1 MSRKRHHGAK
11 SHPEKPEA
19 SKGAE
24 ETTKK
29 SGPKGE
35 EKGPDSSRP
44 EASKQEAQ
52 SAGQH
57 PASSSS
63 SSTPAEGGQESPKSG
78 EAKQE
83 GEAQSPAAPLPPDQA
98 GGLSSEEA
106 AKLLQKYGYNEIKA
120 KEETWLHR
128 LFRRFWGPI
137 PWMIEIAAILAA
149 MVHHWEE
156 FWIIIVM
163 LLVNAIVDFYQES
176 KALNAIAVLKKKLAR
191 NATVLR
197 DGKWQEI
204 PAREVVP
211 GDIIKIKIG
220 DIVPADA
227 KLIGG
232 GEFLLVD
239 QSALTGESLPVH
251 KKPGDDIYANAII
264 KQGEMIAHVTAT
276 GIHTYFGKTV
286 GLVAKAE
293 REQKS
298 HFQKMVMQVGD
309 FLIAVTVVMILII
322 VFVGIE
328 RHENIPE
335 LLVFSLVLMISA
347 IPVALPA
354 VLTVTMAIGAV
365 NLAKK
370 QAIVSRLAA
379 MEELAGMDVLCSDK
393 TGTLTQNRMSL
404 ADPYVAQGHTAD
416 ELLLYAALASK
427 EENHDPIE
435 KPIFDYI
442 DNHELREKLQKYLP
456 NLKKFLP
463 FDPVH
468 KRTEGLYEGEQCLVV
483 TKGAPQVII
492 EQCDEKEFD
501 KKAAYAQVESF
512 AEKGFRTLGVAYR
525 SCEEDIYHFLGLIPL
540 FDPPR
545 QDSKEAI
552 EEAKN
557 KGVRVKMVTGDNIAV
572 AKYIAG
578 LLGIGENIKD
588 VRELKGESVE
598 EYLYLSQ
605 VLSRAFAKQLRP
617 DASQEEID
625 ELVSKIVKEV
635 KRELYNMPVPKGS
648 VKKHE
653 SEIIAAIEQ
662 ADGFAQV
669 FPEDKYFIVDEL
681 QKADHIVGMT
691 GDGVNDA
698 PALKKADCGIA
709 VSGAT
714 DAARAAADIVLMA
727 PGLRVIIDAIKE
739 ARVTFE
745 RMKSYTIYRIA
756 ETIRIIL
763 FMTLAIVI
771 FHFYPITAVMI
782 IVLALLNDIP
792 ILTIAYDNT
801 KVRKM
806 PVRWDMREMLV
817 LSSWLGIAGVLSS
830 FGIFYLMMVF
840 LKAHPESLAYFPDV
854 PKWINMHDDK
864 SWLGFV
870 QTAFFVKLIVAGHG
884 TIYNTRIDDW
894 FFKRPW
900 PSWILFV
907 STWSTAVIGT
917 IIGVYGFG
925 LMTPIGWTWAGFLWA
940 YALSWFVFNDVVK
953 MIVLRYYR
961 KKFGVDVI

>member
-1 MSRKRHHGAK
+1 MAHRRHRQPRQGDEAQK
-11 SHPEKPEA
+11 SIEN
-19 SKGAE
+19 
-24 ETTKK
+24 
-29 SGPKGE
+29 E
-35 EKGPDSSRP
+35 EKGGESGNPETPQSGGTNAPETAQNAKEDVETAKPDGDKDG
-44 EASKQEAQ
+44 AK
-52 SAGQH
+52 
-57 PASSSS
+57 PAV
-63 SSTPAEGGQESPKSG
+63 
-78 EAKQE
+78 
-83 GEAQSPAAPLPPDQA
+83 PAAATPE
-98 GGLSSEEA
+98 GISGLSEEQA
-106 AKLLQKYGYNEIKA
+106 KKLLQEYGYNEIKA

-163 LLVNAIVDFYQES
+163 LLVNAFVDFYQES

-197 DGKWQEI
+197 DGVWKEI

-211 GDIIKIKIG
+211 GDIIKVKIG

-227 KLIGG
+227 KLLGG
-232 GEFLLVD
+232 GDFLLVD

-251 KKPGDDIYANAII
+251 KKPGDDLYANAII
-264 KQGEMIAHVTAT
+264 KQGEMIAQVTAT

-293 REQKS
+293 REQRS
-298 HFQKMVMQVGD
+298 HFQKMVMQVGN
-309 FLIAVTVVMILII
+309 FLIAVTLVMIFII
-322 VFVGIE
+322 IFVGIE

-335 LLVFSLVLMISA
+335 LLVFSLVLTISA

-354 VLTVTMAIGAV
+354 VLTVTMAIGAL
-365 NLAKK
+365 NLAKR

-404 ADPYVAQGHTAD
+404 SDPYLARGYDAD
-416 ELLLYAALASK
+416 TLMLYAALASK

-435 KPIFDYI
+435 RPIFDYI
-442 DNHELREKLQKYLP
+442 DGHKLRDKLKGYKLS
-456 NLKKFLP
+456 KFLP

-468 KRTEGLYEGEQCLVV
+468 KRTEGLYEGEECLVF

-492 EQCDEKEFD
+492 EQCHEDEFD
-501 KKAAYAQVESF
+501 KKAAYAQVEAF
-512 AEKGFRTLGVAYR
+512 AQKGFRTLGVAWR
-525 SCEEDIYHFLGLIPL
+525 KCEEDYYHFVGLIPL
-540 FDPPR
+540 YDPPR
-545 QDSKEAI
+545 PDSKEAI

-557 KGVRVKMVTGDNIAV
+557 KGVKVKMVTGDNIAV
-572 AKYIAG
+572 ARYIAG
-578 LLGIGENIKD
+578 ILGIGDNIKD
-588 VRELKGESVE
+588 VRELKGESIE
-598 EYLYLSQ
+598 EYLYLAQ
-605 VLSRAFAKQLRP
+605 VITKAITKKFEP
-617 DASQEEID
+617 DANDDEIAQTV
-625 ELVSKIVKEV
+625 EQIMKEI
-635 KRELYNMPVPKGS
+635 KRSLYNMPMPKGTI
-648 VKKHE
+648 KKHE
-653 SEIIAAIEQ
+653 SEIIEAIEA

-727 PGLRVIIDAIKE
+727 PGLKVIVDAIKE
-739 ARVTFE
+739 ARITFE

-756 ETIRIIL
+756 ETIRIII

-806 PVRWDMREMLV
+806 PVRWDMKEMLV
-817 LSSWLGIAGVLSS
+817 LSTWLGIAGVLSS
-830 FGIFYLMMVF
+830 FGIFYLMMVY

-854 PKWINMHDDK
+854 PKWIDMHDDK

-870 QTAFFVKLIVAGHG
+870 QTAFFVKLVVAGHG

-917 IIGVYGFG
+917 IVGVYGFDI
-925 LMTPIGWTWAGFLWA
+925 MTPIGWTWAGFLWA
-940 YALSWFVFNDVVK
+940 YALSWFVFNDMVK
-953 MIVLRYYR
+953 MTVLRYYR
-961 KKFGVDVI
+961 KKFGIDVI